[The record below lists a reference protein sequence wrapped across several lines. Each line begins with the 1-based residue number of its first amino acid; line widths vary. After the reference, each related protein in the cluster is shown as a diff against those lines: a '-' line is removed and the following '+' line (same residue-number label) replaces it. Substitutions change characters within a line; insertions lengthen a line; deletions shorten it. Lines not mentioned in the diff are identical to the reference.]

1 MLICGK
7 QTFLEYK
14 FVPFSYSLLSLQM
27 ETKTVTIPNISCGH
41 CKMRVE
47 KALNA
52 LNSVKATTDVPT
64 KAVTIEWESARTS
77 WNDIVAMLEKI
88 GYPPQN

>member
-1 MLICGK
+1 MAYNNAS
-7 QTFLEYK
+7 LE

-52 LNSVKATTDVPT
+52 LNGVKATADVPT
-64 KAVTIEWESARTS
+64 KAVTIKWESASTS
-77 WNDIVAMLEKI
+77 WNDIAATLQKI
-88 GYPPQN
+88 GYPPEE

>member
-1 MLICGK
+1 
-7 QTFLEYK
+7 
-14 FVPFSYSLLSLQM
+14 M

-52 LNSVKATTDVPT
+52 LNSVKATVDVPT
-64 KAVTIEWESARTS
+64 KAVKIDWESANAS
-77 WNDIVAMLEKI
+77 WSDITATLEKI
-88 GYPPQN
+88 GYPPQE

>member
-1 MLICGK
+1 
-7 QTFLEYK
+7 
-14 FVPFSYSLLSLQM
+14 M

-52 LNSVKATTDVPT
+52 LNGVNAAADVPT
-64 KAVTIEWESARTS
+64 KAVTINWESANTS
-77 WNDIVAMLEKI
+77 WNDITATLEKI
-88 GYPPQN
+88 GYPPQD